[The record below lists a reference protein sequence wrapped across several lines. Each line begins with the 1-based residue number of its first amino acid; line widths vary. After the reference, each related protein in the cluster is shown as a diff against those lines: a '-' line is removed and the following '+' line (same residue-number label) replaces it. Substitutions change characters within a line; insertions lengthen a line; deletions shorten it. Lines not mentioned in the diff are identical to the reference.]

1 MSKKEIFKGKCLY
14 LDHEGKGVVK
24 YHNRNL
30 SVPYL
35 MPGEK
40 AKIEFIKNKNKED
53 EINILEL
60 KNESKDATEAR
71 CEYYFECGACH
82 LQHMKY
88 KAQLRFKEKEVERA
102 LYKFGEINPI
112 IQMDNPYNYR
122 NKVHS
127 TFAETQNGK
136 IVSGLYKE
144 NTHSI
149 VPIERCII
157 QDPKADEILQSIRKI
172 FKKHKMHM
180 YNEYSK
186 KGFLRHVLIRTG
198 FSSNE
203 VMVVFVV
210 AHNRFHSKN
219 KIINEL
225 LNKHPEISTIIMNI
239 NNKDTS
245 MVLGEKEKVLYG
257 NGKILDTLCGLDFLI
272 SSKSFYQVN
281 PVQTKKLYEKAMEF
295 ADISNKDIV
304 LDAYCGIGTIGL
316 LAAKRAKKVYGV
328 ELNESA
334 INNAKKNAK
343 LNSIENINFFEADAS
358 DFIKGLVEE
367 NYPVDI
373 IFLDP
378 PREGSDKKF
387 LSSVVKLKPKKV
399 IYISCNP
406 KTQKRDVKYLTKH
419 NYKVKEI
426 QPVDLFPQTY
436 HVENICLLER
446 TD

>member
-1 MSKKEIFKGKCLY
+1 MSKKEIFKSKCLY

-24 YHNRNL
+24 YHNKNL

-40 AKIEFIKNKNKED
+40 AKIELIKKRKED
-53 EINILEL
+53 EINILEI
-60 KNESKDATEAR
+60 KNESNDAIEPK

-88 KAQLRFKEKEVERA
+88 KAQLRYKEKEVERS
-102 LYKFGEINPI
+102 LYKFGKINPI
-112 IQMDNPYNYR
+112 IKMDNPYDYR

-127 TFAETQNGK
+127 TFAETKKGK

-149 VPIERCII
+149 VPIDRCII
-157 QDPKADEILQSIRKI
+157 QDPKADEILKTIRKI
-172 FKKHKMHM
+172 FKKNKMHM
-180 YNEYSK
+180 YNEYTN

-198 FSSNE
+198 FNSGE

-219 KIINEL
+219 KIIKEL

-245 MVLGEKEKVLYG
+245 MILGEKEKVLYG
-257 NGKILDTLCGLDFLI
+257 NGKILDKLCGLEFLI
-272 SSKSFYQVN
+272 SPKSFYQVN
-281 PVQTKKLYEKAMEF
+281 PIQTKKLYEKAIEF
-295 ADISNKDIV
+295 ANISDKDIV

-316 LAAKRAKKVYGV
+316 LAAQKANKVYGV
-328 ELNESA
+328 EINESA
-334 INNAKKNAK
+334 INNARKNAK
-343 LNSIENINFFEADAS
+343 LNSIKNIDFFKADAS
-358 DFIKGLVEE
+358 DFIKDLVKE

-373 IFLDP
+373 VFLDP
-378 PREGSDKKF
+378 PRSGSDKFF
-387 LSSVVKLKPKKV
+387 LSSVVKLSPKRIV
-399 IYISCNP
+399 YISCNP
-406 KTQKRDVKYLTKH
+406 KTQKRDLKYLNKNNYRVTK
-419 NYKVKEI
+419 I

-436 HVENICLLER
+436 HVENICLLEKI
-446 TD
+446 D